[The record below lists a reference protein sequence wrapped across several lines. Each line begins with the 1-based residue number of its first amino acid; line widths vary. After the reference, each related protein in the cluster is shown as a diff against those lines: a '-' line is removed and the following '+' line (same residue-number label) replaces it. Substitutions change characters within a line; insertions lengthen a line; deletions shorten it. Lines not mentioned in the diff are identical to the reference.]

1 MVNELRYNGMYN
13 IEYDSNGRRI
23 DNEKRLGELRLNNKA
38 YTVKEKETKSIKHY
52 GETKEMK
59 TEITEQRLNL
69 LDVMNRVANR
79 IALTPQQEELNQRA
93 TQKAKENGMTATGM
107 FNVEFREMVNNTA
120 ITNTTRATT
129 QSAEIDDNFLSKIT
143 FYPNLKAN
151 LKAPYFDENTC
162 DWKDVGYGVSANTDT
177 ISSKYLTPH
186 RLTTQVDFSVDI
198 LRQSGKFYNEVNA
211 ILIKA
216 IYNKLVESILSDSAE
231 TSDQPKGIFNG
242 VSASTIS
249 AITDLA
255 TLQYDGDKQKTD
267 NVWIISP
274 KAKAEILKLNPTLF
288 NDGKFLGNDY
298 ILENRMQ
305 DGYIAY
311 LPLNL
316 VTVAQFGAVSIT
328 LDNVTDVVNG
338 NVKTYIDTYFD
349 FDFLDNTKIQ
359 LGVFE

>member
-1 MVNELRYNGMYN
+1 MNELRYNGAYN
-13 IEYDSNGRRI
+13 IEYDANGRKI
-23 DNEKRLGELRLNNKA
+23 DYEKRLGELRLNNKS
-38 YTVKEKETKSIKHY
+38 YTVKEKENKSIKHH

-59 TEITEQRLNL
+59 QDLTEQRLNL

-93 TQKAKENGMTATGM
+93 KDKARENGMTATGM
-107 FNVEFREMVNNTA
+107 YNIEFREMVNNTV

-143 FYPNLKAN
+143 FYPSLKAN

-162 DWKDVGYGVSANTDT
+162 DWKDVGYGVTANTDT

-198 LRQSGKFYNEVNA
+198 LRQSKDFYNEVNA

-231 TSDQPKGIFNG
+231 TSDKPKGIFNG

-249 AITDLA
+249 TLADLA
-255 TLQYDGDKQKTD
+255 TLQYDGDKLKTQ

-274 KAKAEILKLNPTLF
+274 KAKAEILKLNPTIF
-288 NDGKFLGNDY
+288 NDGKFLGSEY
-298 ILENRMQ
+298 ICENRMQ
-305 DGYIAY
+305 DGLIAY

-349 FDFLDNTKIQ
+349 FDFLDDSKIQ